1 MTIQNQIEANQQ
13 ALYSY
18 AMLLCKGNRDDV
30 DDLVQDTNFKLL
42 KVCKIEMFE
51 DIPAKFK
58 QYAFTAMRNIFIN
71 NYRRKKLGVI
81 YEGNNRDLLITL
93 IQVEKANGESLLMK
107 KELQEIINSI
117 KAEWRICM
125 QFFITGYRY
134 IEIAEKL
141 KIPIGTVKSRIFFA
155 RREIKKILDNA

>member
-18 AMLLCKGNRDDV
+18 GMALCKGNRNDV
-30 DDLVQDTNFKLL
+30 DDLLQDTNFKLL

-51 DIPAKFK
+51 DTPFKFR

-71 NYRRKKLGVI
+71 NYRRKKLGII
-81 YEGNNRDLLITL
+81 YDGNNQDLLITT
-93 IQVEKANGESLLMK
+93 IRVEKKNGESLLME

-117 KAEWRICM
+117 KKDWRICL

-134 IEIAEKL
+134 IEISEKL

-155 RREIKKILDNA
+155 RKEIKKILDNE